1 MKYALIGERLGHS
14 FSVPVHRAFGL
25 DYELKEL
32 PRGSLS
38 EFVRACPYD
47 GFNVTIP
54 YKTEIMPLLT
64 EIHSR
69 AKKIGSVNTVAVRGK
84 TLCGYNTDIDGMKYL
99 LDSVGISLRE
109 KNVMILGGGG
119 TGKTAYAL
127 AEEEGA
133 RSISVVTRGGALN
146 YSNYREQKD
155 TQIVINATPVG
166 MFPQNG
172 EKPISLDFG
181 EIEGVA
187 DVIYNPLRTR
197 LVSEA
202 KARGIPAVGGLK
214 MLVAQ
219 ALFAEEIWLGKTLD
233 RALIER
239 EYAALL
245 RELTNIVLIGMP
257 GSGKSA
263 VARRLSD
270 RPIDTDSL
278 IEAQTGQPIPRLF
291 EEKGERYFRVLEG
304 EVVRAVSAEHGRVIA
319 TGGGVILNDSNVESL
334 KQNGVLLWV
343 KRPLEKLSVKGRPLS
358 SKKGVERLFA
368 ERKGKYAAAADF
380 EIENGG
386 SFHETIDR
394 IERKLHEYFGD

>member
-32 PRGSLS
+32 PRAALP
-38 EFVRACPYD
+38 EFVRSGEYA

-54 YKTEIMPLLT
+54 YKTEIMPLLD
-64 EIHSR
+64 EIDPR

-84 TLCGYNTDIDGMKYL
+84 TLCGYNTDIDGMRYL
-99 LDSVGISLRE
+99 LESAGISLRG

-127 AEEEGA
+127 AEEAGA
-133 RSISVVTRGGALN
+133 RSVSVVTRGGALN
-146 YSNYREQKD
+146 YANYRAQKN

-166 MFPQNG
+166 MFPKNG
-172 EKPISLDFG
+172 EKPVSLDFG

-197 LVSEA
+197 LVLEA
-202 KARGIPAVGGLK
+202 EARGIPAVGGLK

-219 ALFAEEIWLGKTLD
+219 ALFAEEIWLNKTLD

-257 GSGKSA
+257 GAGKSA
-263 VARRLSD
+263 IARRLSAQ
-270 RPIDTDSL
+270 PVDTDAL
-278 IEAQTGQPIPRLF
+278 IEARTGQSAAAFFAER
-291 EEKGERYFRVLEG
+291 GERVFRETEC
-304 EVVRAVSAEHGRVIA
+304 EVIRAVAAGHGQVIA
-319 TGGGVILNDSNVESL
+319 TGGGAVLDGENTEVL
-334 KQNGVLLWV
+334 RQNGVLLWIR
-343 KRPLEKLSVKGRPLS
+343 RPLKMLATKGRPLS
-358 SKKGVERLFA
+358 LKEGVGKLYA
-368 ERKGKYAAAADF
+368 ERKEIYAAVADLK
-380 EIENGG
+380 IDNGG
-386 SFHETIDR
+386 SLNTTMNR
-394 IERKLHEYFGD
+394 IGRKLREYFGD